1 MGPFPHLQ
9 CIDERSSGI
18 HMPCVVPLLYLQ
30 EQWAD
35 YGILPGRDIALHGD
49 FGQTGT
55 EDLFAEQ

>member
-1 MGPFPHLQ
+1 
-9 CIDERSSGI
+9 
-18 HMPCVVPLLYLQ
+18 MPCVVPLLYLQ